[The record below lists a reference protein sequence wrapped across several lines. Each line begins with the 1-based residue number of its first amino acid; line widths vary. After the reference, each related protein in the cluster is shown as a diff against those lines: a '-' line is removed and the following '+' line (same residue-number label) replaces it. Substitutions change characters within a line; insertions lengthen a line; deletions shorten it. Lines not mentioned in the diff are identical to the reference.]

1 MEDEKFKRELDNYL
15 TQSDED
21 AMIRRYNGFEIDDTH
36 DEKKLMALID
46 ALDLNTADHRI
57 EELDNG
63 NFVINPRKER
73 VGETPVMINRSIQA
87 LEKLLTKKQL
97 EELRDFV
104 KKNGYDSKFETRAS
118 EKTHDKLYNK
128 LKKRLHSK
136 EDSDEYRYLVKEHL
150 HAENLLY
157 HLMSAGD
164 SQYEK
169 QVQRALFHFKV
180 EDLSRLVDRNDGE
193 YMVLTEDEA
202 DDKAI
207 EYLEDGDYWQ
217 MAVENGDTEESKQD
231 YIESILDIDGRG
243 SVLASY
249 DGDELEAEID
259 GKTYYV
265 YRVD

>member
-157 HLMSAGD
+157 HLMS
-164 SQYEK
+164 
-169 QVQRALFHFKV
+169 
-180 EDLSRLVDRNDGE
+180 DLSRLVDRNDGE